1 MALIMKYIES
11 INRYM
16 DSHSDSRTKDW
27 PMMSSPFPTL
37 AVCLTYV
44 YLVKVLGPR
53 LMENRKPLHLQNL
66 LVVYNASQVVFSA
79 WLFYECL
86 MGGWWG
92 AYSFRCQPVDYTDSA
107 TSRRIGVSGWLTGH
121 YSFRCQPVDYSN
133 NPRTL
138 RMVHACWWYYFS
150 KFTEFMDTMFF
161 VLRKKTSQVTTL
173 HVIHHG
179 CMPMSVWF
187 GVKFTPGNRR
197 SSQTHSNQSL
207 TNVSLVCFPGGHS
220 TFFGL
225 LNTFV
230 HIVMYTYYMFSAM
243 GPQYQKYL
251 WWKKYLT
258 TLQMVQF
265 ILIMVHA
272 FQLLFIDC
280 NYPKAFV
287 WWIGM
292 HAVMFFFLFNEFY
305 KAAYRNRLMKK
316 NALLANA
323 NALANGHAKPNGYCK
338 SINAHDD
345 LFLPQPVATA
355 TATTAASTTAAK
367 ANGNATLANGH
378 ANGLKNGYKLANGN
392 GNGNGNGNVAAVTA
406 NGNAVHSKTNGILL
420 NGYGNGSAAN
430 GYATK
435 LLDDVAQELTHRK
448 TPK

>member
-1 MALIMKYIES
+1 MALIMKYIDS
-11 INRYM
+11 ISRYM
-16 DSHSDSRTKDW
+16 DSHSDSRTKGW

-53 LMENRKPLHLQNL
+53 LMENRKPLNLQNT
-66 LVVYNASQVVFSA
+66 LVMYNAIQVVFSA
-79 WLFYECL
+79 WLFYE
-86 MGGWWG
+86 
-92 AYSFRCQPVDYTDSA
+92 
-107 TSRRIGVSGWLTGH
+107 
-121 YSFRCQPVDYSN
+121 
-133 NPRTL
+133 
-138 RMVHACWWYYFS
+138 MVHACWWYYFS
-150 KFTEFMDTMFF
+150 KFTEFMDTIFF
-161 VLRKKTSQVTTL
+161 VLRKKSSQVTTL

-187 GVKFTPGNRR
+187 GVKFT
-197 SSQTHSNQSL
+197 
-207 TNVSLVCFPGGHS
+207 PGGHS

-305 KAAYRNRLMKK
+305 KAAYRSRMMKR
-316 NALLANA
+316 NG
-323 NALANGHAKPNGYCK
+323 ALANGHAKPNGYCK

-345 LFLPQPVATA
+345 LAMPNHATTEATA
-355 TATTAASTTAAK
+355 TPVSKTSGSSALLS
-367 ANGNATLANGH
+367 NGH
-378 ANGLKNGYKLANGN
+378 SNGVDNVYKQ
-392 GNGNGNGNVAAVTA
+392 VA
-406 NGNAVHSKTNGILL
+406 
-420 NGYGNGSAAN
+420 NGSAHKGSNGGLTN

-435 LLDDVAQELTHRK
+435 LLDDASQELKQRK

>member
-1 MALIMKYIES
+1 MALIMKYIDS
-11 INRYM
+11 MQRYM
-16 DSHSDSRTKDW
+16 DSYGDSRTKDW

-53 LMENRKPLHLQNL
+53 LMENRKPFHLQNTL
-66 LVVYNASQVVFSA
+66 IIYNAVQVIFSA
-79 WLFYECL
+79 WLFYEI
-86 MGGWWG
+86 
-92 AYSFRCQPVDYTDSA
+92 A
-107 TSRRIGVSGWLTGH
+107 ISGWLTGH
-121 YSFRCQPVDYSN
+121 YNFRCQPVDYSN

-150 KFTEFMDTMFF
+150 KFTEFMDTIFF

-187 GVKFTPGNRR
+187 GVKFTPG
-197 SSQTHSNQSL
+197 
-207 TNVSLVCFPGGHS
+207 GHS

-243 GPQYQKYL
+243 GPQFQRFL

-265 ILIMVHA
+265 VLIMVHA

-305 KAAYRNRLMKK
+305 KNAYKGRRTRKEKDDDEVVEEKQKIDSNNKAADGDEQK
-316 NALLANA
+316 ALLTNGHVSNGVISNGNVANGYPKNGYKTA
-323 NALANGHAKPNGYCK
+323 TASASAFVNGNGATMNGSLKTSAGNGNVYKNGDAPLLANGHSKMVGG
-338 SINAHDD
+338 S
-345 LFLPQPVATA
+345 L
-355 TATTAASTTAAK
+355 AAQLTQR
-367 ANGNATLANGH
+367 
-378 ANGLKNGYKLANGN
+378 KLQQQQ
-392 GNGNGNGNVAAVTA
+392 
-406 NGNAVHSKTNGILL
+406 K
-420 NGYGNGSAAN
+420 
-430 GYATK
+430 
-435 LLDDVAQELTHRK
+435 
-448 TPK
+448 

>member
-1 MALIMKYIES
+1 
-11 INRYM
+11 
-16 DSHSDSRTKDW
+16 
-27 PMMSSPFPTL
+27 
-37 AVCLTYV
+37 
-44 YLVKVLGPR
+44 
-53 LMENRKPLHLQNL
+53 
-66 LVVYNASQVVFSA
+66 
-79 WLFYECL
+79 
-86 MGGWWG
+86 
-92 AYSFRCQPVDYTDSA
+92 
-107 TSRRIGVSGWLTGH
+107 
-121 YSFRCQPVDYSN
+121 
-133 NPRTL
+133 
-138 RMVHACWWYYFS
+138 MVHACWWYYFS
-150 KFTEFMDTMFF
+150 KFTEFMDTIFF
-161 VLRKKTSQVTTL
+161 VLRKKSSQVTTL

-187 GVKFTPGNRR
+187 GVKFT
-197 SSQTHSNQSL
+197 
-207 TNVSLVCFPGGHS
+207 PGGHS

-305 KAAYRNRLMKK
+305 KAAYRSRMMKR
-316 NALLANA
+316 NGV
-323 NALANGHAKPNGYCK
+323 LANGNAKPNGYCK

-345 LFLPQPVATA
+345 LAMPQTTEATA
-355 TATTAASTTAAK
+355 TATPVSK
-367 ANGNATLANGH
+367 ANGSSTSLSNGH
-378 ANGLKNGYKLANGN
+378 AKGVEQVYEQ
-392 GNGNGNGNVAAVTA
+392 VA
-406 NGNAVHSKTNGILL
+406 
-420 NGYGNGSAAN
+420 NGSAHKGANGGLTN

-435 LLDDVAQELTHRK
+435 LLDDASQELKHRK